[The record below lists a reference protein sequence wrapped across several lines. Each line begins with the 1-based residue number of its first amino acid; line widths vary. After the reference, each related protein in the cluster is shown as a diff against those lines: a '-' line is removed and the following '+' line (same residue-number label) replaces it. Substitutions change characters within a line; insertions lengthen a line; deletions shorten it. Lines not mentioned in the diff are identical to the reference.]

1 MDKRKGMMVTTW
13 RLAEEAEWPS
23 CQPDVRPA
31 GTAAPRSGGAAGPRG
46 ALDAGQSSSRSCGLL
61 PPVDDPRLSQAC
73 PGPARCPGRCV
84 CVGWRGGVARDPG
97 VLLHGSVSHSPV
109 PHPGSARVA
118 ARIADRD
125 RIAELLRPGTPT
137 PPPTPARAASQTPT
151 TLGPLRR
158 ASDVGG

>member
-13 RLAEEAEWPS
+13 RLAEEAEWPN

-31 GTAAPRSGGAAGPRG
+31 GTAAPRRGCGGATGG
-46 ALDAGQSSSRSCGLL
+46 
-61 PPVDDPRLSQAC
+61 
-73 PGPARCPGRCV
+73 PGRRSEQQQALWSPPACGRPPTVPGLPWTGSLSGQVCV
-84 CVGWRGGVARDPG
+84 CGVAGGVARDPG